1 MCQRQIPATVQAA
14 GKPANT
20 RRRGSNWRR
29 RRSGRKDNRKV
40 PIWRRNVRSQGGRVS
55 SMNTNVKPHS
65 DETATSSGVKYCF
78 HTVLLS
84 GLFCCCFFNSRSA
97 VFWAWPWG
105 PGNGSAD
112 WGSSQGIW
120 WKLSSSRQSSEHQ
133 LLWKPNHIFPGS
145 QWSWKDHN
153 HVSENNFSSCSWVQY
168 KLFLNTENVKRLLK
182 NVT

>member
-1 MCQRQIPATVQAA
+1 MSGVRD
-14 GKPANT
+14 
-20 RRRGSNWRR
+20 RGWAVWTQTWSLIVMKLRHL
-29 RRSGRKDNRKV
+29 V
-40 PIWRRNVRSQGGRVS
+40 
-55 SMNTNVKPHS
+55 
-65 DETATSSGVKYCF
+65 VKYCF

-112 WGSSQGIW
+112 WGSSQGVW

-168 KLFLNTENVKRLLK
+168 KLFLNTECQKALEKCDLRCHYFRLYWVYVARKQLLL
-182 NVT
+182 NFTNCEILLEIW